1 MEQYYIAYGSNL
13 NKSQMKQRCKD
24 AVCVGS
30 SMLEN
35 YKLKFNYYLTVEYCE
50 NEKTPIGVW
59 KISKED
65 ELALDEYEVY
75 PTLYRKEYVNVT
87 INNQTLRCVV
97 YIMNY
102 NKEKENVSPTDEYF
116 NVCLQG
122 YEDFNLDSSY
132 LYKAKGSK

>member
-97 YIMNY
+97 YIMN
-102 NKEKENVSPTDEYF
+102 
-116 NVCLQG
+116 
-122 YEDFNLDSSY
+122 
-132 LYKAKGSK
+132 